1 MPIVIARTGE
11 LEPVTTGLQ
20 PGNNRKAWA
29 CIIRAWAD
37 KHTDLLQD
45 PAGAPAPQT
54 PAGKTDKEA

>member
-20 PGNNRKAWA
+20 PENNSKAWA
-29 CIIRAWAD
+29 CIIRAWAEQ
-37 KHTDLLQD
+37 HTDLLQD
-45 PAGAPAPQT
+45 LAGTPAPRT